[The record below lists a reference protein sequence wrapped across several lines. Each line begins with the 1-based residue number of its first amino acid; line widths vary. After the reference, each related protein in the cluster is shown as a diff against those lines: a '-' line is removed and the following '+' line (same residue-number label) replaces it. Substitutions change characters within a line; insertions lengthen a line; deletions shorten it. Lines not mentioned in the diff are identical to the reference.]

1 MGRRFRGIVGAV
13 KDTASLSKATLL
25 SSSSAAQLAVL
36 RATTHQPS
44 SEPPD
49 PRHLATLLAFGH
61 GSRVAAAACVS
72 ALAARLHS
80 THDPAVA
87 LKSLLAL
94 HHLLARGAFILRD
107 QLPAALLRHPASGR
121 NPLALPASAFPSAAF
136 PLASWAR
143 WLARLLELLLV
154 AATVTATFPSSHHPN
169 VVDPHSS
176 NDRLAS
182 LLNRDLLI
190 ELEALVSVIEE
201 ITRAPAS
208 TAAVKGNKLIT
219 EAVRVVEEYR
229 VTAEQEMV
237 VRVRELGERIGS
249 LGFADSVELVC
260 LLRRLEE
267 SKDRA
272 DWPSDGRWTDD
283 DWFWVE
289 VRELKEQVEKVVVRK
304 QEEGRGRLR
313 REKLGSSSDRMMD
326 RVPSGPIVPVRFS
339 SSRWVDR

>member
-13 KDTASLSKATLL
+13 KDTASLSKASLL
-25 SSSSAAQLAVL
+25 SSSSDAQMAVL
-36 RATTHQPS
+36 RATTHHLEPS
-44 SEPPD
+44 D
-49 PRHLATLLAFGH
+49 PRHLAALLAFGH
-61 GSRVAAAACVS
+61 GSRVAAAACIS

-80 THDPAVA
+80 TRDPAVA
-87 LKSLLAL
+87 IKSLLAL

-121 NPLALPASAFPSAAF
+121 NPLALPASAFPSADF
-136 PLASWAR
+136 PLASWSR
-143 WLARLLELLLV
+143 WLARLLELLLLA
-154 AATVTATFPSSHHPN
+154 AATTATFPPSHHHR
-169 VVDPHSS
+169 VVDPASS

-190 ELEALVSVIEE
+190 ELDALVAVVEE
-201 ITRAPAS
+201 VARAPAAS
-208 TAAVKGNKLIT
+208 AAAVKGKKLIS
-219 EAVRVVEEYR
+219 EAVRVAEEYM
-229 VTAEQEMV
+229 VTAEPEIL

-267 SKDRA
+267 CKDRA
-272 DWPSDGRWTDD
+272 DRPSDGRWTDD

-289 VRELKEQVEKVVVRK
+289 VRELKEQAEKVVVRK
-304 QEEGRGRLR
+304 EEEGRWRVR
-313 REKLGSSSDRMMD
+313 REKLGSSSARLMD
-326 RVPSGPIVPVRFS
+326 RVASGPIVPVRFS